1 MHKVL
6 FHIPLSEY
14 WRNVLQINGITIYSY
29 AFCVVLGAIIACWF
43 IKKYVQNT
51 LEVQLPISFFYK
63 AFVAGFV
70 GGKLLYYLEK
80 PVYYLQNPTL
90 LLNNFS
96 GGFVC
101 YGSVIAVSVF
111 AVFYAKKNKF
121 SILGF
126 LDILSVFTVF
136 PIAFGRLGCF
146 LNGCCYGKPT
156 ESALGLVFPNTAPA
170 AVHPTQLY
178 EFVLMLF
185 IFIALWY
192 MQKHKKING
201 QVFILNLSL
210 YAIGRSIIELVRGDE
225 RGFLFNHTI
234 SQAQCI
240 ACLAII
246 ISAILFK
253 TLQKKQTLQYSPLKN
268 KS

>member
-6 FHIPLSEY
+6 FNISLPDFLKNLIHINS
-14 WRNVLQINGITIYSY
+14 IIIYTY
-29 AFCVVLGAIIACWF
+29 AFCVVLGASIACLF
-43 IKKYVQNT
+43 IKKFVQNSLQYT
-51 LEVQLPISFFYK
+51 LPYTFFYK
-63 AFVAGFV
+63 AFIAGFI
-70 GGKLLYYLEK
+70 GGKLLFYLEK
-80 PVYYLQNPTL
+80 PIYYLQNVHL

-101 YGSVIAVSVF
+101 YGSVIAVSFF
-111 AVFYAKKNKF
+111 AVYYAKKNK
-121 SILGF
+121 IPVLGF

-146 LNGCCYGKPT
+146 FNGCCYGKPT
-156 ESALGLVFPNTAPA
+156 SSYLGLIFPTTAPM

-178 EFVLMLF
+178 EFILMLF
-185 IFIALWY
+185 IFTALWF

-210 YAIGRSIIELVRGDE
+210 YAIGRSLIELVRGDE
-225 RGFLFNHTI
+225 RGFLFNHSI
-234 SQAQCI
+234 SQAQFI

-246 ISAILFK
+246 ISAVLFK
-253 TLQKKQTLQYSPLKN
+253 ILHQKQNIHYSPIK
-268 KS
+268 